1 MWAHGLLSVTMGM
14 FIVKGI
20 EKMSKKKAKKENTP
34 VFPFIA
40 GSVAAPFAFGAFAGG
55 TNKGK
60 SNKDAKGFVNDLKTI
75 WEKSIDLQKSFND
88 SAKGQYIKFVDYM
101 MDVQDTFFENL
112 PDEAPS
118 ISGLPELGITPKSF
132 SASFKDF
139 EKMANDYFIE
149 QADSFLAFAIESQEK
164 TIELLPD
171 LFADKDDEVIEV
183 EAEVENAE

>member
-1 MWAHGLLSVTMGM
+1 
-14 FIVKGI
+14 
-20 EKMSKKKAKKENTP
+20 MSKKNGAKDNASA
-34 VFPFIA
+34 FPFMA
-40 GSVAAPFAFGAFAGG
+40 GSVVAPFALGAFAWG
-55 TNKGK
+55 TNKDK
-60 SNKDAKGFVNDLKTI
+60 SNKDAKDFVNNLKTI
-75 WEKSIDLQKSFND
+75 WEKSVDLQKSFND
-88 SAKGQYIKFVDYM
+88 SAKEQYVKFFDFV

-149 QADSFLAFAIESQEK
+149 QADSCLAFVIESQEK
-164 TIELLPD
+164 AIELLPD

-183 EAEVENAE
+183 EAEIENAE